1 MKQSTIQNPVSVRGV
16 GLHTGKN
23 VTLTFKPAEANHGYR
38 FQRVD
43 LPEQPV
49 IPADVK
55 LVIST
60 NRGTTLKVGD
70 AQVSTVEHVLSA
82 LIGTG
87 VDNVLLEIDGPE
99 MPIMDGTSMP
109 FVKAI
114 LEAGLA
120 PLDADREYYEVT
132 EPISYKDEVT
142 GTELLALPSDHFE
155 ATVMIDFNS
164 SVLGQ
169 QFASLSNMSD
179 YVQEIAP
186 CRTFVFIHEL
196 EKLLDMGLIK
206 GGDMDNAIVIAD
218 RRMEQEDLDNLA
230 KKMGKPGIK
239 VDAEGVLNTLKL
251 HFQNEP
257 ARHKLLDVI
266 GDLALIG
273 KPIRGKIVATK
284 PGHTANIEFAK
295 ILKKSLLEKRR
306 LLGVP
311 KYDPEKEPVLD
322 INAVMQLLPHRY
334 PFLLVDKIIEI
345 SDTHVV
351 GVKNVTFNEGF
362 FQGHFPSNPVF
373 PGVLQIEALAQTGG
387 ILALN
392 SMPDKGNWDTYFLK
406 IDNAKFK
413 AKVSPG
419 DTIILKMEL
428 IEPIRR
434 GIVHM
439 QGTTY
444 VGSKI
449 VSEAELTAQ
458 VVRRV
463 KEPAAPSASTNE

>member
-1 MKQSTIQNPVSVRGV
+1 
-16 GLHTGKN
+16 
-23 VTLTFKPAEANHGYR
+23 
-38 FQRVD
+38 
-43 LPEQPV
+43 
-49 IPADVK
+49 
-55 LVIST
+55 
-60 NRGTTLKVGD
+60 
-70 AQVSTVEHVLSA
+70 
-82 LIGTG
+82 
-87 VDNVLLEIDGPE
+87 

-109 FVKAI
+109 FIVA
-114 LEAGLA
+114 LQEAGLTTLEA
-120 PLDADREYYEVT
+120 TREYYKVT

-142 GTELLALPSDHFE
+142 GTEILALPSDHFE

-169 QFASLSNMSD
+169 QFASLNNLTD
-179 YVQEIAP
+179 YVKEIAP

-218 RRMEQEDLDNLA
+218 RRMAQEDLDSLA

-239 VDAEGVLNTLKL
+239 VDAEGVLNTVKL

-273 KPIRGKIVATK
+273 KPILGKIVATK

-351 GVKNVTFNEGF
+351 GIKNVTINESF

-392 SMPDKGNWDTYFLK
+392 NVPDKGNWDTYFLK
-406 IDNAKFK
+406 IDNTKFK

-419 DTIILKMEL
+419 DTLILKMEL

-439 QGTTY
+439 QGTAY

-449 VSEAELTAQ
+449 VSEGELTAQ
-458 VVRRV
+458 IVRRT
-463 KEPAAPSASTNE
+463 KEAPATSANMNE